1 MESVLIQ
8 GVKDKMQDNGGS
20 TLCTSMMQ
28 VELDMPAVYPSL
40 VGKRLRITMEWK
52 GRENELW
59 IFNTTR
65 KKS

>member
-1 MESVLIQ
+1 MESVLRE

-40 VGKRLRITMEWK
+40 VGKRLRITIEWK
-52 GRENELW
+52 E
-59 IFNTTR
+59 
-65 KKS
+65 K